1 MAGLR
6 KEVSGVRKAYT
17 VAVERVRTG
26 GIPRFAASQECA
38 ISYRTLKRRLEKHDV
53 VEQGLGQRNGS
64 LLNYGR
70 CF

>member
-6 KEVSGVRKAYT
+6 KEVSGVRKDYT

-26 GIPRFAASQECA
+26 GIPRFAASQECE

-53 VEQGLGQRNGS
+53 EQGLGQRNGA